1 MYTSKE
7 LNRMSPTAVRRYALQ
22 LQERVAELEAAVPAA
37 KPVAKPVIG
46 ALPLRI
52 VDGIIQIGDRRFV
65 GEVGTYANGAHFVKI
80 GDRVTVKDGHAVSAR
95 AVEKA
100 VEAGFLREPLP

>member
-22 LQERVAELEAAVPAA
+22 LQERVAELEAQVVA

-52 VDGIIQIGDRRFV
+52 VDGIIQIGDRKFV
-65 GEVGTYANGAHFVKI
+65 GEVGTYANGARFVKI
-80 GDRVTVKDGHAVSAR
+80 GDRVTVREGHHVPAYRIEEAVA
-95 AVEKA
+95 
-100 VEAGFLREPLP
+100 AGFLHEPLP